1 MLFEILVLSL
11 SLSAQ
16 KAPQAETQSPTA
28 IDETRLEACL
38 AEAQQA
44 ESCIGV
50 VSNACQ
56 EDPGGYT
63 TYGMMEWAHRET
75 ELWDQR
81 LNAAYFALR
90 DRLQAREQL
99 QRRERLLD
107 AQRAWLAFREAE
119 CSQQSL
125 AYEGGTLMGVIANSC
140 FNDFT
145 ARRALDLEAQLAE
158 LDM

>member
-1 MLFEILVLSL
+1 MLIEILALTL

-16 KAPQAETQSPTA
+16 KSPPTEIQSPA
-28 IDETRLEACL
+28 EIDQSRLEACL
-38 AEAQQA
+38 SQAERA

-63 TYGMMEWAHRET
+63 TYGMMECAARET
-75 ELWDQR
+75 ELWDHR
-81 LNAAYFALR
+81 LNAAYFGLR
-90 DRLQAREQL
+90 NRLEGRDQS
-99 QRRERLLD
+99 QRRDRLLD
-107 AQRAWLAFREAE
+107 AQRAWLTYREAE

-125 AYEGGTLMGVIANSC
+125 AYEGGSMMGIVANAC

-145 ARRALDLEAQLAE
+145 ARRALDLEAQLQE

>member
-1 MLFEILVLSL
+1 MLIVLLALTL

-16 KAPQAETQSPTA
+16 KAPVVEAQSPA
-28 IDETRLEACL
+28 VIDETRLSACL
-38 AEAQQA
+38 AQARQA
-44 ESCIGV
+44 ETCIGAV
-50 VSNACQ
+50 LSACQ

-63 TYGMMEWAHRET
+63 TYGMMQCAQRET

-81 LNAAYFALR
+81 LNAAYTALR
-90 DRLQAREQL
+90 RRLQEREQSH
-99 QRRERLLD
+99 RRERLLD
-107 AQRAWLAFREAE
+107 AQRAWLSFRDAE
-119 CSQQSL
+119 CAQLSL
-125 AYEGGTLMGVIANSC
+125 AYEGGTMAGVVANSC